1 MTSNTQILTAFNNH
15 FEEFV
20 DDIVRAFPD
29 DIEIAAAAN
38 ALKKLRKAKFLIFA
52 NKYDQVNALGANQ
65 LIDKIEF
72 CLPNPS

>member
-38 ALKKLRKAKFLIFA
+38 AYPAVGPDVF
-52 NKYDQVNALGANQ
+52 NPQQQVPMTWSN
-65 LIDKIEF
+65 
-72 CLPNPS
+72 